1 MDFIII
7 SVGNEILSGDIVNTN
22 SAYIAKKLTQS
33 GHRVLKMVTIPDEV
47 EVIAEEVANASKN
60 AEFVLVT
67 GGLGVTHDD
76 VTTEGIAKATKR
88 ELVINKDV
96 YSFLKT
102 RMKSE
107 EAMKKMATLPEG
119 SEAINNLVGAA
130 PGFIVNNI
138 AVMPGVPAE
147 MEYIMEKLLERYGSA
162 DYFEERVMVEG
173 FEDRIVKKLNS
184 VVEEFK
190 DVNIGSYPK
199 SGHII
204 IKFSGKD
211 KERVKKARKKFQSLI
226 R

>member
-184 VVEEFK
+184 VVEGFK

>member
-33 GHRVLKMVTIPDEV
+33 GHKVKKMITVPDEV
-47 EVIAEEVANASKN
+47 EVIAEEVEKASRN

-76 VTTEGIAKATKR
+76 VTAEGIAKATKR
-88 ELVINKDV
+88 KLVVNDEA

-102 RMKSE
+102 RMKNE
-107 EAMKKMATLPEG
+107 EAMRKMATLPEG
-119 SEAINNLVGAA
+119 AEAINNLVGAA
-130 PGFIVNNI
+130 PGFVVNNI

-147 MEYIMEKLLERYGSA
+147 MEYIMEKLLERYGTT

-173 FEDRIVKKLNS
+173 FEDRIVKKLNT

-190 DVNIGSYPK
+190 DVDIGSYPK
-199 SGHII
+199 PGHII

-211 KERVKKARKKFQSLI
+211 RRRVRDAKEKFQSLI
-226 R
+226 Q